1 MQLESYKCSL
11 QIVLIILVNICLQ
24 ALLLHKKKG
33 RKEKEERKRRQERKR
48 EGKEARKREREKEE
62 GRRKKERKRET
73 DKPQREEGIP
83 WQLRENTVAKIPQ
96 YIHVNHPILKYL
108 EQELK
113 ILRPPK

>member
-48 EGKEARKREREKEE
+48 EGKEARKRERKRE

-96 YIHVNHPILKYL
+96 YIHVNHPIQKYL